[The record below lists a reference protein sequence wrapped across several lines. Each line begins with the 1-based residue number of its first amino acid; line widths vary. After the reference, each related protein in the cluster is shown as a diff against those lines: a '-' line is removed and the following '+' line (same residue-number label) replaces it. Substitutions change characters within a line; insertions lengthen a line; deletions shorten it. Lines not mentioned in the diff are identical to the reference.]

1 MTHDIGP
8 IEVISCVLALHI
20 STELETC
27 SAKFMSMRSQGW
39 LALLAWGVTR
49 ENAVDSRPHVQMLYR
64 SNL

>member
-20 STELETC
+20 SAELETC
-27 SAKFMSMRSQGW
+27 RAKFRSMGPQGW
-39 LALLAWGVTR
+39 LAWEVTR
-49 ENAVDSRPHVQMLYR
+49 EKAVDSRRHVQMLYR